1 MYKNRSQGLVLSLP
15 AVSPSNLSKGFTLI
29 ELLVVIAI
37 IGILS
42 AVVLASLTT
51 ARNKGNDAAVQA
63 DLSTIQTEAEI
74 FYGGDGGNSYG
85 TVSTDN
91 TCAVAGSLFA
101 ADGVIKRAIEAADS
115 ANGTGTGGTVTCN
128 NSTTAYAVQAGLLN
142 GIGGKMYWC
151 VDSQGGAKAV
161 TDAMA
166 AGATA
171 CL

>member
-1 MYKNRSQGLVLSLP
+1 MYKNRSRDLVLS
-15 AVSPSNLSKGFTLI
+15 SSKGFTLI

-74 FYGGDGGNSYG
+74 FYGGDGDNSYG
-85 TVSTDN
+85 TASSNN
-91 TCAVAGSLFA
+91 TCAVIGSLFA
-101 ADGVIKRAIEAADS
+101 ADLVIARAIAAADS
-115 ANGTGTGGTVTCN
+115 ANGAGTVTCN
-128 NSTTAYAVQAGLLN
+128 NSATAYAVQAGLLN
-142 GIGGKMYWC
+142 GIGGNMYWC
-151 VDSQGGAKAV
+151 IDSQGSAKAE

-166 AGATA
+166 EGATA
-171 CL
+171 CI